1 MTWDYKHDFE
11 FLGNVVKIQHTFY
24 VLVGGTLISEVSVNP
39 FEFVLLLV
47 GFSFKAR

>member
-1 MTWDYKHDFE
+1 MPLDYKRDFE
-11 FLGNVVKIQHTFY
+11 FLANVVKMQHTFY
-24 VLVGGTLISEVSVNP
+24 ILVGGTLISEVSVNP